1 MNRRW
6 WLLLAGVL
14 SLCGLGGGRAAADKP
29 KKPDA
34 PRWLSDW
41 EEGKKAA
48 RASAKPIFVVFRCEH

>member
-6 WLLLAGVL
+6 RLLAGVL
-14 SLCGLGGGRAAADKP
+14 LLYGLGGGTAAADEP

-48 RASAKPIFVVFRCEH
+48 RASGKPLFVVFRCEH